1 MTGMTPRLLIIRW
14 SDEDDSSIEAIKLAD
29 ISVGDTVS
37 VQSAKAVVVLLEKP
51 WSLPSK
57 LTIMLLDTTRTI
69 MHKWSPM
76 SSITSLSV
84 QQLRHAAALKE
95 KIQSLEKE
103 LGRLLGSTVVSTAS
117 PAPKKKF
124 KMSAAAKAK
133 ISAAAKLRW
142 AKVRAAKGSA
152 KPAAKKGKG
161 KMSAAAKAKLS
172 AKMKALWAA
181 RKAAKK

>member
-1 MTGMTPRLLIIRW
+1 
-14 SDEDDSSIEAIKLAD
+14 
-29 ISVGDTVS
+29 
-37 VQSAKAVVVLLEKP
+37 
-51 WSLPSK
+51 
-57 LTIMLLDTTRTI
+57 
-69 MHKWSPM
+69 M

-84 QQLRHAAALKE
+84 QQLRKAAGLKE

-103 LGRLLGSTVVSTAS
+103 LGRLLGSTAAPATG

-133 ISAAAKLRW
+133 ISAAAKARW
-142 AKVRAAKGSA
+142 AKVRAAKSA
-152 KPAAKKGKG
+152 SKPAAKPAPKAKGKG

-181 RKAAKK
+181 R